1 MGMASMQG
9 NVDASQEESIVVDT
23 SDTTDTTQE
32 AASAVDTS
40 SGTDTT
46 QPSE

>member
-9 NVDASQEESIVVDT
+9 NVDTAQEESSVVDT

-32 AASAVDTS
+32 TASVVDTS
-40 SGTDTT
+40 STTDTT